1 MKIAILGSGCARCKQ
16 TADAVRQAV
25 ERAGIDAAVVKVE
38 DFKEMMAYK
47 VMTTPAVAV
56 DGTIRISG
64 RVPTVEEVLA
74 LLRPGGGGKA

>member
-56 DGTIRISG
+56 DGTIRIAG
-64 RVPTVEEVLA
+64 RVPTVQEVVA
-74 LLRPGGGGKA
+74 LLEAEGSGKE